1 MNREDQSV
9 TILPR
14 FRQENTGPSL
24 DVVDMV
30 ELLQLLQKNK
40 QQDIGDNDTYIDG
53 VKVIF

>member
-1 MNREDQSV
+1 MNREDQPV

-14 FRQENTGPSL
+14 SRQENTGQSL

-40 QQDIGDNDTYIDG
+40 RQDIGDNDTYIDG